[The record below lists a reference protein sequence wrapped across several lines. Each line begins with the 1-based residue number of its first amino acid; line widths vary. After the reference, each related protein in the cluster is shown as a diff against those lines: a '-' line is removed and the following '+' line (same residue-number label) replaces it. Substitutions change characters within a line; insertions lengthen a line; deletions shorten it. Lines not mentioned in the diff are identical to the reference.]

1 MSLWWSKQ
9 NKNGRR
15 YLWQIDYD
23 PLTVTIVIGLL
34 AALIGSSLFRNHS
47 LIIIYSP
54 LAFLIAGLACLI
66 ISKIS
71 LIRKGILFLFG
82 PGLMTKG
89 YATLY
94 KTAYLLLG
102 VGVLLLL
109 LILNTLRKA

>member
-66 ISKIS
+66 ISKSS
-71 LIRKGILFLFG
+71 LYKKGIWFSFG

-89 YATLY
+89 YASLY
-94 KTAYLLLG
+94 KAAYILLG
-102 VGVLLLL
+102 IGVLL
-109 LILNTLRKA
+109 ILFLFALGRAN